1 MAKVIGTAAIRLR
14 TDARGLAAEIT
25 GTLTA
30 ALREATRSISAE
42 PTRAVRDD
50 ADNTSKHV
58 RRVLGQLQ
66 SVVGG
71 AARGFA
77 SMVTSGL
84 RLALIGTAAG
94 VALAGVSALFTGMVG
109 LVGVLGQAAGVAG
122 LLPAALAAGAAI
134 SATLKIGLSGVSDA
148 MGALGEDTATFNAS
162 IEKLAPNAQAFMR
175 ALREV
180 APAFNDMKL
189 GVQQRLFEGLS
200 GSVQGLADT
209 YLPLASRMFES
220 IAGSLN
226 GAAQEAVAF
235 AQSGDTVGRVDSLF
249 GNLQSTVASLAPAFK
264 PALSALL
271 DITNT
276 GSSFLP
282 AMAEQI
288 TAVSTRFGEFI
299 RQAAD
304 SGKLQ
309 DFFKQA
315 IETVKQLFSALADFG
330 AGFAGIFQAAQ
341 TAGGGFLVNLQN
353 IATAFR
359 EFTTSAKGQDALV
372 GFFSSMREIIT
383 AIMPVFA
390 EVASVI
396 GATLA
401 PILANLASTIGPALL
416 PIVQGIGAAFQ
427 AAAPGIAALAAGVA
441 TFLQA
446 AAPLLPILG
455 QIAGIVGGALGA
467 VFEALAPVLQEVASV
482 LENSLAAVLP
492 VIQPVL
498 EQIAVAVAQL
508 VRAAV
513 PLIPIFLQLVAA
525 LLPLVPPLIQLVAA
539 LLPPLISLITA
550 LMPIIQ
556 AVAGVLA
563 ALLPPIIAV
572 ATTILNILIPPL
584 NLIISVVAQIVA
596 FIGAAFSAILSVIT
610 VVINAVAGVIS
621 TVWAGIFNTIT
632 GIVNGIG
639 NAIRSAWQGIFNAIS
654 SAMSSIGN
662 AVSSGISAVARFFGE
677 LPGKILNAIASLA
690 TSLFNAG
697 VNMIRGLIDGL
708 ASMAGAVID
717 WFKGLIGDAVDSVL
731 GFLGIG
737 SPSKVFRQ
745 IGVWSG
751 EGLVLGL
758 KDMVPKATAAA
769 EGMAAAVVNGAGG
782 IDLTPDMQLGNP
794 GGPVAAAGAAAGLA
808 AGVILQQTNIMQPGA
823 DVQQFA
829 SEVYRNG
836 ARSLASAGSTLGVSP
851 GSTQRGMAGD
861 GSVFGVSGA

>member
-30 ALREATRSISAE
+30 ALREASRNVKVE
-42 PTRAVRDD
+42 PTEAIRDD
-50 ADNTSKHV
+50 ADNTARHV
-58 RRVLGQLQ
+58 RRVLSNIQ
-66 SVVGG
+66 SVVGNVAG
-71 AARGFA
+71 RFAAT
-77 SMVTSGL
+77 VTAGL

-94 VALAGVSALFTGMVG
+94 VALAGISSLFTGVVG

-122 LLPAALAAGAAI
+122 LLPAAFAAGAAV
-134 SATLKIGLSGVSDA
+134 SATLKIGLTGVSDA
-148 MGALGEDTATFNAS
+148 MAALGEDTATFNES
-162 IEKLAPNAQAFMR
+162 IKDLAPNAQAFMR
-175 ALREV
+175 ALRDV
-180 APAFNDMKL
+180 KPAFDEMRL
-189 GVQQRLFEGLS
+189 SVQDRLFQNLA

-209 YLPLASRMFES
+209 YLPLASRMLEG

-235 AQSGDTVGRVDSLF
+235 AQSGDTVARVGGLF
-249 GNLQSTVASLAPAFK
+249 DNLQATVAGLAPAFR

-271 DITNT
+271 DITSV
-276 GSSFLP
+276 GSTFLP
-282 AMAEQI
+282 GMTEQI
-288 TAVSTRFGEFI
+288 SALSTRFGEFI

-315 IETVKQLFSALADFG
+315 IEAVKGLFTALRDFG
-330 AGFAGIFQAAQ
+330 AGFAAIFQAAQ

-353 IATAFR
+353 IAASFR
-359 EFTTSAKGQDALV
+359 EFTESAKGQDALIN
-372 GFFSSMREIIT
+372 FFSAMRQIISS
-383 AIMPVFA
+383 IMPVLG

-396 GATLA
+396 GSTLA

-427 AAAPGIAALAAGVA
+427 AAAPGIAALAGGVA

-455 QIAGIVGGALGA
+455 QIAGIVGGALGS
-467 VFEALAPVLQEVASV
+467 VFEALAPVIAEVASV
-482 LENSLAAVLP
+482 LEDSLAEVLP
-492 VIQPVL
+492 VIEPVL
-498 EQIAVAVAQL
+498 VQIAQAVAQL
-508 VRAAV
+508 VRAAI
-513 PLIPIFLQLVAA
+513 PLIPLFLQIVAA
-525 LLPLVPPLIQLVAA
+525 LLPIVPPLLQLVSA

-550 LMPIIQ
+550 LMPIILAAAQ
-556 AVAGVLA
+556 VIA

-584 NLIISVVAQIVA
+584 NLIITIVAQMVA
-596 FIGAAFSAILSVIT
+596 FVGAAFSALLSVVT
-610 VVINAVAGVIS
+610 VIINAISGVIS
-621 TVWAGIFNTIT
+621 TVWKGIFDTIT
-632 GIVNGIG
+632 GIVAGIG

-654 SAMSSIGN
+654 GAMTNIGN

-677 LPGKILNAIASLA
+677 LPGKVLGAIASLA
-690 TSLFNAG
+690 RSLFEAG
-697 VNMIRGLIDGL
+697 VNMIRGLLDGL

-731 GFLGIG
+731 SFLGIG

-758 KDMVPKATAAA
+758 QDMVPRATAAA
-769 EGMAAAVVNGAGG
+769 ENMAAAVVDGASG
-782 IDLTPDMQLGNP
+782 INLTPEMGLGNP
-794 GGPVAAAGAAAGLA
+794 AGPTAAAGAATGAT
-808 AGVILQQTNIMQPGA
+808 AGVILQQTNVMQPGA

-829 SEVYRNG
+829 AEVYRNG
-836 ARSLASAGSTLGVSP
+836 ARQLASASSTLSVSP
-851 GSTQRGMAGD
+851 GSIQRGMAGP
-861 GSVFGVSGA
+861 GSVFGVNGV